1 MGKIKRVINLKESY
15 KKNLKL
21 ALSGVAVGAVNG
33 MFGAGGGML
42 TVPLLKK
49 SGLSQREAHANAVAV
64 ILPVSVLSAVFYVMR
79 GSVNIADSLPFIPTG
94 LLGAYI
100 GTVIIKRISS
110 VWLKRI
116 FGGFMIYAGARLLFK

>member
-1 MGKIKRVINLKESY
+1 MNLKESY

-64 ILPVSVLSAVFYVMR
+64 ILPVSVLSAIFYVMR
-79 GSVNIADSLPFIPTG
+79 GSVNISDSLPFIPTG
-94 LLGAYI
+94 LIGAYI
-100 GTVIIKRISS
+100 GTLIIKRISPA
-110 VWLKRI
+110 WLKRI
-116 FGGFMIYAGARLLFK
+116 FGGFMLYAGVRLLIK

>member
-1 MGKIKRVINLKESY
+1 MNLKESY

-64 ILPVSVLSAVFYVMR
+64 ILPVSVLSAIFYVMR
-79 GSVNIADSLPFIPTG
+79 GSVNISDSLPFIPTG
-94 LLGAYI
+94 LIGAYI
-100 GTVIIKRISS
+100 GTLIIKRIAP

-116 FGGFMIYAGARLLFK
+116 FGGFMLYAGVRLLIK

>member
-1 MGKIKRVINLKESY
+1 MINLKESY

-64 ILPVSVLSAVFYVMR
+64 ILPVSVLSTVFYVVR

-100 GTVIIKRISS
+100 GTVIIKRISP

>member
-1 MGKIKRVINLKESY
+1 MMNLKESY

-64 ILPVSVLSAVFYVMR
+64 ILPVSVLSAIFYVMR
-79 GSVNIADSLPFIPTG
+79 GSVNISDSLPFIPTG
-94 LLGAYI
+94 LIGAYI
-100 GTVIIKRISS
+100 GTLIIKRISP

-116 FGGFMIYAGARLLFK
+116 FGGFMLYAGVRLLIK

>member
-1 MGKIKRVINLKESY
+1 MNLKESY

-64 ILPVSVLSAVFYVMR
+64 ILPVSVLSAIFYVMR
-79 GSVNIADSLPFIPTG
+79 GSVNISDSLPFIPTG
-94 LLGAYI
+94 LIGAYI
-100 GTVIIKRISS
+100 GTLIIKRISP

-116 FGGFMIYAGARLLFK
+116 FGGFMLYAGVRLLIK